1 MKVALQF
8 DQALIEDIRM
18 ELARWQESA
27 AAGDMD
33 GDELLSRLGDI
44 AELLDDAYAHLR
56 RALGR

>member
-8 DQALIEDIRM
+8 DQALIEDVRM

-44 AELLDDAYAHLR
+44 AELLDDACAHLR

>member
-1 MKVALQF
+1 MRVALQF
-8 DQALIEDIRM
+8 DQALIEDVRM
-18 ELARWQESA
+18 ELARWQEAA

-44 AELLDDAYAHLR
+44 AELLDDAAGQLR